1 MSIIRKTLIA
11 ALAGAGALA
20 FSAGSASAYVAC
32 SAGTCWHVQ
41 ERHEYPAAARIVV
54 HEDNWR
60 WRRHE
65 HFRWREHEG
74 RGYWRGGTWR
84 DF

>member
-1 MSIIRKTLIA
+1 MSIIRTTLIA
-11 ALAGAGALA
+11 AVAGAGALA
-20 FSAGSASAYVAC
+20 FSPVTASAYVAC
-32 SAGTCWHVQ
+32 SGSVCWHVQ
-41 ERHEYPAAARIVV
+41 ERHEYPATARVV
-54 HEDNWR
+54 IHEDNWR

-65 HFRWREHEG
+65 RYRFREHEG